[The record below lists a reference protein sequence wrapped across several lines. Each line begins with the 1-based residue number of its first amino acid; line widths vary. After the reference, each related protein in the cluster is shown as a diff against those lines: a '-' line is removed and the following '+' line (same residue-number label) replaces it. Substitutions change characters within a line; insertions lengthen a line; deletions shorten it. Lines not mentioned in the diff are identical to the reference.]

1 MSFINSWPV
10 FARQIALV
18 VTPLFLSYAV
28 SKLSLPQS
36 VADLISAPVVDLLE
50 LAIVPLG
57 VGIIGWVI
65 RIGQKREPA
74 P

>member
-10 FARQIALV
+10 LARQFALIL
-18 VTPLFLSYAV
+18 TPLFLSYAV

-65 RIGQKREPA
+65 RIGQKREPK

>member
-28 SKLSLPQS
+28 SKLNLPQS